1 MTSPLRSAS
10 STKARAA
17 SFLQRVG
24 GLEEAGGDLLG
35 QDVGLGQDEG
45 VLNVA
50 HDGVEAGQG
59 LDDGAFATRDLDDG
73 GGDAHAPHGFGQAIV
88 VGEYDDPAVLRVRID
103 PLQSG
108 HELSVVETRVY
119 R

>member
-59 LDDGAFATRDLDDG
+59 LDDGAFATRDLDG
-73 GGDAHAPHGFGQAIV
+73 
-88 VGEYDDPAVLRVRID
+88 RVTSMMVAGMLMRRTG
-103 PLQSG
+103 SG
-108 HELSVVETRVY
+108 RRSSWVNTTTR
-119 R
+119 RCCA